1 MGATGYIIK
10 GVDGAGGEEQKQVV
24 VSPADGTIDVERVES
39 DNEIDFKIKTT
50 YDGYETIDTGSPY
63 SGGYFRAIHI
73 KFNAENRRYRLVC
86 ILNGGSYTPVA
97 KDFAFYYI
105 KFGWR
110 TGGENA
116 DHWYIEEYSRQ
127 GNGAF
132 VALEQ
137 IALNEYNVLIH
148 TPTGYAY
155 ANIGI
160 LKEDKEP
167 DVTIEHFNPQT
178 TRYTP
183 TGTIITTEIPNWRNG
198 SPAVWSVIPDVQ
210 TPVVGQ
216 LGHYYNG
223 DRNLYF
229 YDGYNWHN
237 VYALAQGVASLLA
250 TTDRP
255 ASANE
260 GTIYYDTT
268 EENLK
273 IYYGGEWKTIV
284 NSKTLQKVFPSGVPE
299 ADHEGMLRT
308 SGASMTG
315 VLQLYYSGSWHS
327 ITVSNANSI
336 TVSSAAP
343 SAQTGRIYFNT
354 VNNVLYIYDGTQW
367 QPALQIANKVIS
379 AVVLFDESQPIEGQ
393 LRFPATTPSGTL
405 QVFANG
411 GWRNISSTVASA
423 VTTSTTL
430 SSGSNGSIRVLTTEN
445 KLYVCFSG
453 VWYGL
458 KGIPYGETENQVVT
472 FTDYSGE
479 TIAADDKKQIIVT
492 ASFGAVSI
500 LDFSNITK
508 EEGKTIEINILSGS
522 IIRVKDGATELDLNG
537 CNESIVKAICLSNV
551 WHFYKTSS
559 ISEIV

>member
-10 GVDGAGGEEQKQVV
+10 GRNSGGGEAQKEFV

-39 DNEIDFKIKTT
+39 ENEVDFRIKTT
-50 YDGYETIDTGSPY
+50 YDGYETISAGSP
-63 SGGYFRAIHI
+63 SVGGYFKAVHI
-73 KFNAENRRYRLVC
+73 KFNETNKRYRLVC

-97 KDFAFYYI
+97 EDFSFYYI
-105 KFGWR
+105 KFGWG
-110 TGGENA
+110 TGGVNS
-116 DHWYIEEYSRQ
+116 DHWYIQEYSRQ
-127 GNGAF
+127 GNGAY

-148 TPTGYAY
+148 TPTSYAY

-167 DVTIEHFNPQT
+167 NVTIEHFNGNT

-183 TGTIITTEIPNWRNG
+183 TGTIITTATPNWKNG

-210 TPVVGQ
+210 NPVVGQ

-237 VYALAQGVASLLA
+237 VYALSQGVASLLA

-255 ASANE
+255 ATANE

-268 EENLK
+268 EQNLK
-273 IYYGGEWKTIV
+273 IFYGGEWVSVLNYIKLLGRNTSVTEEGTLKYIDREVWIYLKGSWQLIRASATFTEARNTIQATG
-284 NSKTLQKVFPSGVPE
+284 SSGQI
-299 ADHEGMLRT
+299 AILTTKNYFLGYS
-308 SGASMTG
+308 SGAWRKIPM
-315 VLQLYYSGSWHS
+315 LEEPY
-327 ITVSNANSI
+327 
-336 TVSSAAP
+336 
-343 SAQTGRIYFNT
+343 
-354 VNNVLYIYDGTQW
+354 
-367 QPALQIANKVIS
+367 QIIN
-379 AVVLFDESQPIEGQ
+379 
-393 LRFPATTPSGTL
+393 
-405 QVFANG
+405 
-411 GWRNISSTVASA
+411 
-423 VTTSTTL
+423 
-430 SSGSNGSIRVLTTEN
+430 
-445 KLYVCFSG
+445 
-453 VWYGL
+453 
-458 KGIPYGETENQVVT
+458 
-472 FTDYSGE
+472 FTNYSGE
-479 TIAADDKKQIIVT
+479 TIDAKDGEKITVT
-492 ASFGAVSI
+492 NSFGSVSI

-522 IIRVKDGATELDLNG
+522 IIRVKDGATEIDLNG

-559 ISEIV
+559 IAEIV

>member
-10 GVDGAGGEEQKQVV
+10 GVDGDGGEEQKQVV

-50 YDGYETIDTGSPY
+50 YDGYETIDAGSPY
-63 SGGYFRAIHI
+63 YGGYFKAVHI
-73 KFNAENRRYRLVC
+73 KFNEENRRYRLVC

-110 TGGENA
+110 TGGVNA
-116 DHWYIEEYSRQ
+116 DHWYIEEFSRQ
-127 GNGAF
+127 GNGAY

-183 TGTIITTEIPNWRNG
+183 TGTIITTEIPSWRNG
-198 SPAVWSVIPDVQ
+198 SPAVWKVIPDIQ
-210 TPVVGQ
+210 NPVAGM
-216 LGHYYNG
+216 LGHYYAA

-237 VYALAQGVASLLA
+237 VYSLAQGVASVLA
-250 TTDRP
+250 TTDAP
-255 ASANE
+255 ATAND

-273 IYYGGEWKTIV
+273 IWI
-284 NSKTLQKVFPSGVPE
+284 
-299 ADHEGMLRT
+299 
-308 SGASMTG
+308 
-315 VLQLYYSGSWHS
+315 
-327 ITVSNANSI
+327 
-336 TVSSAAP
+336 
-343 SAQTGRIYFNT
+343 
-354 VNNVLYIYDGTQW
+354 
-367 QPALQIANKVIS
+367 
-379 AVVLFDESQPIEGQ
+379 
-393 LRFPATTPSGTL
+393 
-405 QVFANG
+405 NG
-411 GWRNISSTVASA
+411 GWVNIQTTVNVLLRDEVVNPKNGDLCIGIGGGGVYSSIVFVYVNGNWRKITGIAQDVQ
-423 VTTSTTL
+423 TTTTL
-430 SSGSNGSIRVLTTEN
+430 PATPSYSGLIYFDVSTK
-445 KLYVCFSG
+445 KLYVGYSG
-453 VWYGL
+453 IWYDTQGNK
-458 KGIPYGETENQVVT
+458 KGTGPNTIAQVVT

-479 TIAADDKKQIIVT
+479 TLAANDTAKIIVT

-500 LDFSNITK
+500 LDLTDIAK
-508 EEGKTIEINILSGS
+508 EEGKTIEITNISGNTFK
-522 IIRVKDGATELDLNG
+522 VKDGASVIDLNG
-537 CNESIVKAICLSNV
+537 GNESVIKAICLSST
-551 WHFYKTSS
+551 WHYYKVGT
-559 ISEIV
+559 ITEFT

>member
-10 GVDGAGGEEQKQVV
+10 GKNGGSSKPQKEVEV
-24 VSPADGTIDVERVES
+24 TPADGTIDVERVETE
-39 DNEIDFKIKTT
+39 DLINFKIKTT
-50 YDGYETIDTGSPY
+50 YDGYETINCGSGY
-63 SGGYFRAIHI
+63 DSGYFKAINI

-97 KDFAFYYI
+97 EDFAFYYI

-110 TGGENA
+110 TGGANA
-116 DHWYIEEYSRQ
+116 DHWYIEEYSRR
-127 GNGAF
+127 GNGSF

-137 IALNEYNVLIH
+137 IALNEYNILIH
-148 TPTGYAY
+148 TPAPWAY

-160 LKEDKEP
+160 LKEDKE
-167 DVTIEHFNPQT
+167 DNVTIIHFNGAST
-178 TRYTP
+178 HYTP
-183 TGTIITTEIPNWRNG
+183 TGTIITTDTPQWKNG
-198 SPAVWSVIPDVQ
+198 SPAVWSVIPEVQ

-250 TTDRP
+250 TADRP
-255 ASANE
+255 ATANE

-268 EENLK
+268 EQNLK

-284 NSKTLQKVFPSGVPE
+284 NSKTLQKVFPSGVSE
-299 ADHEGMLRT
+299 AEHEGMLRT

-315 VLQLYYSGSWHS
+315 VLQLYYSGAWHS

-343 SAQTGRIYFNT
+343 SSQTGRIYFNT

-367 QPALQIANKVIS
+367 QPALNSIVYPYS
-379 AVVLFDESQPIEGQ
+379 DSQPIQGQ
-393 LRFPATTPSGTL
+393 LRFSTSGGGAIQVYNNGWSFITGTT
-405 QVFANG
+405 
-411 GWRNISSTVASA
+411 ASA
-423 VTTSTTL
+423 ITRVNSL
-430 SSGSNGSIRVLTTEN
+430 PSAVGLGDGRIRIVYGDPNIYISNSDEWFFLEAKRIN
-445 KLYVCFSG
+445 
-453 VWYGL
+453 
-458 KGIPYGETENQVVT
+458 ETENQVVT
-472 FTDYSGE
+472 FTDNLGE
-479 TIAADDKKQIIVT
+479 TIAAADKKQIIVT

-500 LDFSNITK
+500 LDFSSVTK
-508 EEGKTIEINILSGS
+508 EEGKTIEINILSAS

-551 WHFYKTSS
+551 WHYYKTCS
-559 ISEIV
+559 ITEIV